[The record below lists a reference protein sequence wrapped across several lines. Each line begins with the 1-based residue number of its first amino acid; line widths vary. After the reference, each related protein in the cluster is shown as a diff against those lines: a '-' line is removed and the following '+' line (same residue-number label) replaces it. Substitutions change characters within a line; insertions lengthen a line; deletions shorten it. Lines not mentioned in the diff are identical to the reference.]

1 MCLQSTFTNMNIAWI
16 FSFASLNLLYIHK
29 WCLNYKKTWMPL
41 KYKDSCLIF
50 QWFFPPLMFQSV
62 CLKHCTKLFADQ
74 LDKTFRK
81 DDFMKIKDK
90 LIGIFRPLFLIK
102 EKERCFVI
110 KWNMIDYLN
119 IMNLFPPE
127 RVGTKPLSKVSENK
141 NTVLPD
147 LRIRCTVKRH
157 NDSVSKFNLI

>member
-1 MCLQSTFTNMNIAWI
+1 
-16 FSFASLNLLYIHK
+16 
-29 WCLNYKKTWMPL
+29 
-41 KYKDSCLIF
+41 
-50 QWFFPPLMFQSV
+50 
-62 CLKHCTKLFADQ
+62 
-74 LDKTFRK
+74 
-81 DDFMKIKDK
+81 
-90 LIGIFRPLFLIK
+90 
-102 EKERCFVI
+102 
-110 KWNMIDYLN
+110 MIDYLN